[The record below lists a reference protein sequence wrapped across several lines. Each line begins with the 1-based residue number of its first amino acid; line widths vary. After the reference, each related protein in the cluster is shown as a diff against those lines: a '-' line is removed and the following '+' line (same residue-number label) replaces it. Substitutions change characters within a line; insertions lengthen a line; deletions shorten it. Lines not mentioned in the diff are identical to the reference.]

1 MSKEVKNKNTIF
13 VKSIAKYFMEFLETD
28 FHKRKNPKRSIKLKS
43 EDGLLI
49 GLNLDK
55 YKKFNNLIWK
65 EISHSFNLHS
75 INEIKKGVYKSD
87 MPEGLLS
94 LVNEKISKISKQDI
108 KRVVKKI
115 SEEIK
120 DLSITYKDEYE
131 TGSNILLENI
141 FLIIKEDLVNLF
153 IKKIEKSLIS
163 LEISD
168 ENEIYAMG
176 EDLSNIL
183 LELIKQ
189 KVLDL
194 FKSLVNNNKINFVK
208 ELEDTFTL
216 NDVNFILTEFFEN
229 FKFNDLFLEIFDI
242 EKNKNILDKKEFYL
256 YFCDITFNKIKYPI
270 FYIPFDVRKNN
281 NSFTIDFDSQIYI
294 NKKALEYIVQEYNKD
309 NSKKGGL
316 DLISERIIYLADH
329 ANDLLSFLQSVINEI
344 NNFFGLDKNI
354 DLNDDKI
361 QKAKSITCSVSNTC
375 YICLFDKSDEALV
388 NDYEDILQLL
398 SQGDDSVLGVA
409 FNNLINDFIH
419 TEPKTFDAEIYN
431 EWDGLSSKDKLVF
444 NAPIPLNSEQRRIL
458 SALNKNDCKYITV
471 EGPPGTGKSHTI
483 TAIVFDAILHNKSVL
498 VLSDKKEAL
507 DVVED
512 KISETM
518 NKVRHD
524 NNFQNPILRLG
535 KTGNTYNQILSTSS
549 IENIKMHHRAVKK
562 EFDSIESDI
571 QKVINTLKEDLEAET
586 LAYENVNIDEIYEVI
601 KLEDVINVSREYF
614 DIEEILKRDNSLIE
628 LSEVNALFSKIKNV
642 LENKKF
648 ADLIKTNFH
657 VDIKEFEKVSDLCFL
672 KYIILDLFKTIE
684 NVKSHFLK
692 EIERIKIVSEFKDD
706 DLKYLDE
713 SIAAYQSLKHWLFG
727 YIFKSKK
734 IEQWDNDFKKHFY
747 SFKRGCPHENIED
760 VKVLFEIMN
769 YVNSSRNQ
777 TINDTDFDYLH
788 MAFAILSDDEFV
800 IQLKGVVSIVDDIE
814 YLAQILSHYPKT
826 LKNLNINLS
835 ITRDYHDNYFI
846 NKDEL
851 EFNKFLRYINLN
863 QKISKEF
870 NDIPYIDYINQK
882 RNIESLVTTQMI
894 NIMDES
900 VINFYE
906 QNKATAKTLRNVIK
920 SKQRFPKKEFI
931 KLKEAFP
938 CILAGIRDYAEYIPL
953 DPEMFDLLIIDEASQ
968 VSIAQAF
975 PALLRA
981 KKVLILGDKKQFSN
995 VKAANAR
1002 SDTNKVFLND
1012 IKNVFMENISK
1023 ETNKLERL
1031 KKFDIKTSVL
1041 DFFEF
1046 INNYNAQ
1053 LLKYFR
1059 GYKEIISYSNQF
1071 FYGDLQ
1077 AMKIRGK
1084 NINDVLKFSFIDHD
1098 GKTELIPNT
1107 NSPEIDFIISELR
1120 KMKDSHSNLSV
1131 GIITPHTNQQ
1141 KLIMEKIANL
1151 PESDYFFKELR
1162 LKIMTFDTCQGEER
1176 DIIYY
1181 SMVATEN
1188 KDHLWGVF
1196 IKDLKDVDLE
1206 DEGKVKAQRLN
1217 VGFSRAKE
1225 CMHFV
1230 LSKNIEDYSG
1240 SIGEA
1245 LRHYKNVLEEAKKE
1259 KDISRVD
1266 RNSKMEPE
1274 VMNWFYQTEFW
1285 NKNKSNIEFIPQ
1297 FEIGKYLKQLDK
1309 FYDHPKYIVDFLL
1322 IYKDERYFEHK
1333 IIIEYD
1339 GFREHFKDIDEVN
1352 EFNYKNYYSEED
1364 LVRQKTLESYGY
1376 KFIRINK
1383 FNIGENP
1390 IKTLNVRI
1398 ENLLR
1403 NNFNSNQKLNN
1414 VYKTFEGL
1422 QNGEMKECPKCKAI
1436 KSLSDFKDSSLIS
1449 GYGRFC
1455 KDCKSK
1461 KIKGDS
1467 NVTDEDVVTCPL
1479 CGEKMIL
1486 RTGRYGK
1493 FYGCS
1498 RYPYCKGTR
1507 MVR

>member
-1 MSKEVKNKNTIF
+1 MSKEIENKNTIF
-13 VKSIAKYFMEFLETD
+13 VKSIAKYFMDFLETD

-55 YKKFNNLIWK
+55 YKTFNNLIWK
-65 EISHSFNLHS
+65 EISHSFNTHS
-75 INEIKKGVYKSD
+75 INEIKKGSHKSD
-87 MPEGLLS
+87 MPKGLLS
-94 LVNEKISKISKQDI
+94 LINEKISKISKQDI
-108 KRVVKKI
+108 KRVIKKI

-183 LELIKQ
+183 LELVRQ
-189 KVLDL
+189 TVLDL
-194 FKSLVNNNKINFVK
+194 FKSLINNNKINAIK
-208 ELEDTFTL
+208 DLEDVFTP

-229 FKFNDLFLEIFDI
+229 FRFNDLFLEIFDI
-242 EKNKNILDKKEFYL
+242 DKNKNILDKKEFYL

-281 NSFTIDFDSQIYI
+281 NSFAIDFDSQIYI
-294 NKKALEYIVQEYNKD
+294 NKKALEYIVQECNKD

-329 ANDLLSFLQSVINEI
+329 TNDLLGFLQSIINEI

-354 DLNDDKI
+354 DLNDDGI
-361 QKAKSITCSVSNTC
+361 QKAKSITCSVSNAC

-398 SQGDDSVLGVA
+398 SQEDDSVLSVA

-419 TEPKTFDAEIYN
+419 KEPKTFDTDIYS
-431 EWDGLSSKDKLVF
+431 EWDDLSSKDKLVF
-444 NAPIPLNSEQRRIL
+444 SAPIPLNSEQRRIL
-458 SALNKNDCKYITV
+458 SALNKECCKYITV

-549 IENIKMHHRAVKK
+549 IESIKMHHRAVKK
-562 EFDSIESDI
+562 EFSSIEADI

-586 LAYENVNIDEIYEVI
+586 LAYETIDIDEIYEVV
-601 KLEDVINVSREYF
+601 KLEDAINASREYF
-614 DIEEILKRDNSLIE
+614 DTEEILGRDNSLVE
-628 LSEVNALFSKIKNV
+628 LSEVNTLFLKIKEL
-642 LENKKF
+642 LEHKEF
-648 ADLIKTNFH
+648 ADLIKTNFNI
-657 VDIKEFEKVSDLCFL
+657 DIKEFEKVSDLCFL
-672 KYIILDLFKTIE
+672 KYIILDFLKIAD
-684 NVKSHFLK
+684 NVKKHFSEK
-692 EIERIKIVSEFKDD
+692 IEKIKIVNEFKDN
-706 DLKYLDE
+706 DLKYLDN
-713 SIAAYQSLKHWLFG
+713 SLIDYQSLKHWLFG
-727 YIFKSKK
+727 YIFKGKK
-734 IEQWDNDFKKHFY
+734 VEEWDGDFQKHFY
-747 SFKRGCPHENIED
+747 SFKGGAPHENIED
-760 VKVLFEIMN
+760 IKVLFEAMN
-769 YVNSSRNQ
+769 YVNNLKSE
-777 TINDTDFDYLH
+777 IMDGIDFDYLH
-788 MAFAILSDDEFV
+788 IAFFILTSDEFIV
-800 IQLKGVVSIVDDIE
+800 RLKKIVGLVDDIE
-814 YLAQILSHYPKT
+814 YLTKILSNYPKT
-826 LKNLNINLS
+826 LKNLNIDAS
-835 ITRDYHDNYFI
+835 KVRCFQDNYFI

-851 EFNKFLRYINLN
+851 EFDKFLRYINLS
-863 QKISKEF
+863 QKLSKEF
-870 NDIPYIDYINQK
+870 NMIPYIDYVNQK
-882 RNIESLVTTQMI
+882 KNIESLVTTQMI

-906 QNKATAKTLRNVIK
+906 ENKSTAKTLRNIIK
-920 SKQRFPKKEFI
+920 NKQRFPKKEFV

-953 DPEMFDLLIIDEASQ
+953 EPEMFDLLIIDEASQ

-981 KKVLILGDKKQFSN
+981 KKILILGDKKQFSN

-1012 IKNVFMENISK
+1012 IKNVFSKNISK

-1046 INNYNAQ
+1046 ISNYNAQ

-1059 GYKEIISYSNQF
+1059 GYKEIISYSNKF

-1084 NINDVLKFSFIDHD
+1084 NIDDVLKFSFIDYD
-1098 GKTELIPNT
+1098 NKAELIPNT
-1107 NSPEIDFIISELR
+1107 NLMEIDFIISELK
-1120 KMKDSHSNLSV
+1120 KMKDVASNLSV

-1141 KLIMEKIANL
+1141 KLIMEKITNL
-1151 PESDYFFKELR
+1151 PESDYFFQKLR

-1181 SMVATEN
+1181 SMVATMAN
-1188 KDHLWGVF
+1188 DHLWGVF
-1196 IKDLKDVDLE
+1196 IKNLKDIDLE
-1206 DEGKVKAQRLN
+1206 EEGKVKAQRLN

-1230 LSKNIEDYSG
+1230 LSKNIDDYNG

-1259 KDISRVD
+1259 KDISCVD
-1266 RNSKMEPE
+1266 KNSKMEPE

-1285 NKNKSNIEFIPQ
+1285 NKNNSNIEFIPQ

-1309 FYDHPKYIVDFLL
+1309 FYNHPKYIVDFLL
-1322 IYKDERYFEHK
+1322 IYRDERYFEHK

-1339 GFREHFKDIDEVN
+1339 GFREHFKDVDEVN
-1352 EFNYKNYYSEED
+1352 EFNYKNYYSEDD
-1364 LVRQKTLESYGY
+1364 LIRQKTLESYGY

-1390 IKTLNVRI
+1390 IKALNTRI
-1398 ENLLR
+1398 EDLLKS
-1403 NNFNSNQKLNN
+1403 NFNGNKKLNN

-1422 QNGEMKECPKCKAI
+1422 QNGEMKECPKCKSI
-1436 KSLSDFKDSSLIS
+1436 KSLSDFRDDSLVS

-1455 KDCKSK
+1455 SECKSSK
-1461 KIKGDS
+1461 SKNRNNVVGDS
-1467 NVTDEDVVTCPL
+1467 ITCPL
-1479 CGEKMIL
+1479 CGEGMVL

-1498 RYPYCKGTR
+1498 KYPYCRGTR
-1507 MVR
+1507 RA